1 MRISTK
7 NIREGDLIR
16 MSDGTRGEVV
26 RINRIPASA
35 FRWAIYLKDD
45 MERVGPHWV
54 NAAGSVETIES
65 IKTPCPFC

>member
-1 MRISTK
+1 VRISTK
-7 NIREGDLIR
+7 DIREGDLIQL
-16 MSDGTRGEVV
+16 SDGTRGEVV
-26 RINRIPASA
+26 RINRRPSSA

-65 IKTPCPFC
+65 VRHNCPFC

>member
-7 NIREGDLIR
+7 DIREGDLIR
-16 MSDGTRGEVV
+16 LSDGTRGEVV

-45 MERVGPHWV
+45 MGRVGPRFV

-65 IKTPCPFC
+65 LRPHCPFC